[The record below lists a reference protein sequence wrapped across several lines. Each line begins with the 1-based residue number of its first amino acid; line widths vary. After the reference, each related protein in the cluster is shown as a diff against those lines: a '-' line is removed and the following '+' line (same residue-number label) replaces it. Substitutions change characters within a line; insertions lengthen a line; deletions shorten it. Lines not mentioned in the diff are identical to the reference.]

1 MIDDRDRE
9 VLDAYSAAVIGVAQ
23 RVLPSVASLR
33 VRGRR
38 GEGSGSASV
47 LTADGYLLTSAHVVE
62 GADEATAGIVSGLG
76 RSLPTGAGRVV
87 DEVIQTDA
95 ALNPGNSGGVLADSR
110 GRMVGVNTAVAGI
123 GVGLAVPINQT
134 TERIISALMTSG
146 RVRRAWLGIAGSQAT
161 LPPQLAAKLGRR
173 EGLRVAQ
180 VITGSP
186 ADAAGLRAGDVVVA
200 VAGTSLGSSTELQ
213 RRMVED
219 AIGRRVEITVWRNG
233 ALVDVIA
240 VPRELTESTS

>member
-62 GADEATAGIVSGLG
+62 G
-76 RSLPTGAGRVV
+76 
-87 DEVIQTDA
+87 VIQTDA

-123 GVGLAVPINQT
+123 GVGLAVPINT
-134 TERIISALMTSG
+134 T
-146 RVRRAWLGIAGSQAT
+146 
-161 LPPQLAAKLGRR
+161 
-173 EGLRVAQ
+173 
-180 VITGSP
+180 
-186 ADAAGLRAGDVVVA
+186 
-200 VAGTSLGSSTELQ
+200 
-213 RRMVED
+213 
-219 AIGRRVEITVWRNG
+219 
-233 ALVDVIA
+233 
-240 VPRELTESTS
+240 